1 MRRSSFGAFNLSTVY
16 FLWLLSGGIANA
28 DQTTTITQ
36 GNSSFVLTQTDTIVG
51 SLPATG
57 EWFVDGRRILV
68 YVSAPA
74 NRIDAAHHHPDGHV
88 RNNQLHVAGKVIGT
102 EIVGGIVYTLNG
114 GASGT
119 GVSRLT
125 EFVELTLTPGI
136 TTPRTVSVAGFG
148 FKPAS
153 HGDTTFEIP
162 DLSGLHVT
170 GTTLAYTSRGS
181 AVVPPFTSD
190 LTTRFL
196 SFVGFNTFS
205 RNMVLNPGS
214 TLRIITELI
223 VSPE

>member
-1 MRRSSFGAFNLSTVY
+1 MRRSGFCAFTLSTVC

-36 GNSSFVLTQTDTIVG
+36 GNSSFVLTQTDSIVG
-51 SLPATG
+51 SLPFTG

-74 NRIDAAHHHPDGHV
+74 NLIDAAHHHPDSHV
-88 RNNQLHVAGKVIGT
+88 RNNQMHIAGNVIGN

-125 EFVELTLTPGI
+125 EFVELRLAPGI
-136 TTPRTVSVAGFG
+136 TTARTISVAGFG
-148 FKPAS
+148 FMPAS

-162 DLSGLHVT
+162 DLSGLRVT
-170 GTTLAYTSRGS
+170 GTTLAYTSRGVF
-181 AVVPPFTSD
+181 AVAPFGGD

-196 SFVGFNTFS
+196 SFIGFNTFS
-205 RNMVLNPGS
+205 QNIVLNPGS

-223 VSPE
+223 VSTV